1 MEEKESLVSIVI
13 LNYNA
18 GEFLV
23 NCIQSVLESDYSNIE
38 IIVVDNASH
47 DHSQKKCKERFPNIK
62 IIQNKKNLGYCEGNN
77 IGLKD
82 AGGEFLVVLNP
93 DTEVKKDW
101 LNKLFNA
108 YRKFGDGLYQPK
120 HLSLDE
126 KDILMSTGNM
136 LNIFG
141 FGYARGKGTLD
152 ENSFTDIEEISYASG
167 TCLFCSKK
175 TMEKIGYLDPFV
187 FLYHD
192 DLDLGWRAAH
202 LGIKSYFV
210 PESIIYHAESYALR
224 WNAKKFFWLE
234 RNRKYCLLTHYSK
247 TTYSK
252 IHLKLALVDFF
263 VWMYYISKGFL
274 LSKIRAELDIIKN
287 RKKIAEKYYEL
298 EKKKII
304 SDKEIIMKFPD
315 TLHVPGNV
323 SSDNTNNL
331 FNKIIGKLS
340 KNAKKS
346 LID

>member
-18 GEFLV
+18 GNFLG
-23 NCIQSVLESDYSNIE
+23 NCIQSVLDSDYRNIE
-38 IIVVDNASH
+38 IIVVDNAST
-47 DHSQKKCKERFPNIK
+47 DNSQQKCKEKFPNIK

-82 AGGEFLVVLNP
+82 AKGKFLVILNP
-93 DTEVKKDW
+93 DTEVQKDW
-101 LNKLFNA
+101 LNKLFDA
-108 YRKFGDGLYQPK
+108 YKKFGGGLYQPK
-120 HLSLDE
+120 HLSLNQ
-126 KDILMSTGNM
+126 KDVLMSTGNM

-141 FGYARGKGTLD
+141 FGYAREKGNIDTNLFS
-152 ENSFTDIEEISYASG
+152 EIEEISYASG
-167 TCLFCSKK
+167 TCLFCSKE

-210 PESIIYHAESYALR
+210 PEAIIYHAESYALR

-247 TTYSK
+247 DTYSK
-252 IHLKLALVDFF
+252 IYLKLALVDFF

-287 RKKIAEKYYEL
+287 KKKILEKYYEL
-298 EKKKII
+298 EEKKIVP
-304 SDKEIIMKFPD
+304 DEEIIMRFPD

-323 SSDNTNNL
+323 SSGNTNNL
-331 FNKIIGKLS
+331 FNKIIKKLS
-340 KNAKKS
+340 ESAKKS
-346 LID
+346 LKN